1 MRISGYFKSC
11 SMTPQKATNPE
22 TLWEAPNF
30 QAMQCQHTPTIHQ
43 ASTRCTNPK
52 NHVNLRQKMTKM
64 QIKVWSIEDVLQSQL
79 QWGHC
84 SWQSVGS
91 LRAELCPTRLLM
103 CQSQNRFRFGKQMQ
117 DPPNPYLALGSPLH
131 EMVSYDFYTVHVQFE
146 ATLQESIHWILI
158 HHFQFLYFVHI
169 FVLFLRIKGRFL
181 SCPSLG
187 ITGTEPIWPQGPA

>member
-1 MRISGYFKSC
+1 
-11 SMTPQKATNPE
+11 MTPQKATNPE

-117 DPPNPYLALGSPLH
+117 DPKPLFGIGFATTWDGFIWFLYCPCPIWSNFARINSLNIDSSFSVSVLCPYLCP
-131 EMVSYDFYTVHVQFE
+131 
-146 ATLQESIHWILI
+146 
-158 HHFQFLYFVHI
+158 I
-169 FVLFLRIKGRFL
+169 F
-181 SCPSLG
+181 
-187 ITGTEPIWPQGPA
+187 AN